1 MSIVVRAVAV
11 GLLIEGAGWVNTASP
26 DLPWRADW
34 CDCTDWSEAESRC
47 FASRTVIEWPCGV
60 PVHLRILLLPESELA
75 PMRPEVTYSLPD
87 WSPGDIDLD
96 GFVTRRDPLKWA
108 EWRYDFDLDGAVTL
122 ADDAAVLAWVANPCP

>member
-1 MSIVVRAVAV
+1 MMSIVVRAVAV

-75 PMRPEVTYSLPD
+75 PMRPEMKLPVMK
-87 WSPGDIDLD
+87 PMGKAKNHRPI
-96 GFVTRRDPLKWA
+96 
-108 EWRYDFDLDGAVTL
+108 L
-122 ADDAAVLAWVANPCP
+122 AASAPRCSAARNDAAVAWV